1 MLNENTQAFGVDFYT
16 GSKADL
22 LKIIRDAMEQ
32 PYSYIVTPN
41 VDHLAQ
47 LQDSEPFRR
56 AYAKARL
63 RVCDSRVLLPLLQSL
78 GIPVQEVIPG
88 SDLTVDL
95 LRLAQAEGLKLVLI
109 GSSDD
114 ECALLRKRFPGIE
127 LHHYNPPM
135 GFINNPEEVERCL
148 AFIREHPSHLVF
160 YAVGAPRQELLASQ
174 VKSHERNGIG
184 LCIGASIAFATGTVK
199 RAPAWMQNARL
210 EWLHRLS
217 TEPRRLGKRYLQDLF
232 YIIPAYWRE
241 RSQKLPIRPAEQD
254 H

>member
-1 MLNENTQAFGVDFYT
+1 MSNENSQAFGVDFFT

-22 LKIIRDAMEQ
+22 LKLIRDGMSQ

-63 RVCDSRVLLPLLQSL
+63 RVCDSRVLLPLLRSL
-78 GIPVQEVIPG
+78 GVAVPEVIPG

-95 LRLAQAEGLKLVLI
+95 LRLAQAEGLSLVLI
-109 GSSDD
+109 GSSDS
-114 ECALLRKRFPGIE
+114 ECSRLRRRFPGIE
-127 LHHYNPPM
+127 IHHYNPPM
-135 GFINNPEEVERCL
+135 GFINDPLEVERCL
-148 AFIREHPSHLVF
+148 SFIREHPSQLIF
-160 YAVGAPRQELLASQ
+160 YAVGAPRQELLASM
-174 VKSHERNGIG
+174 VKSHERDGIG

-199 RAPAWMQNARL
+199 RAPRWMQNARL
-210 EWLHRLS
+210 EWLHRLC
-217 TEPRRLGKRYLQDLF
+217 TEPRRLGRRYLHDLF

-254 H
+254 R